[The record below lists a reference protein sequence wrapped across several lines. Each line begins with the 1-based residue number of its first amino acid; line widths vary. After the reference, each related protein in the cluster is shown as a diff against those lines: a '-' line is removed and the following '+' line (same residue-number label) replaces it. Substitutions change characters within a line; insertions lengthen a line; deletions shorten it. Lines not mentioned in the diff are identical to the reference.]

1 MSAVFSGVFKHSFI
15 CLAFAVFIH
24 VRGGGGGGLIQYSIG
39 RFLSRDGSSVSEPL
53 FVGKS
58 SLCEN
63 ERVVISTS
71 NLSNFM
77 RLVNSFNRTDL
88 VSDELSF

>member
-1 MSAVFSGVFKHSFI
+1 MEG
-15 CLAFAVFIH
+15 
-24 VRGGGGGGLIQYSIG
+24 RGGEGGGLIQYSIG

-53 FVGKS
+53 SVGKP

-63 ERVVISTS
+63 EWVVISTS

-77 RLVNSFNRTDL
+77 RLVNSFN
-88 VSDELSF
+88 

>member
-24 VRGGGGGGLIQYSIG
+24 VRGGGGGGGGGLIQYSIG

-77 RLVNSFNRTDL
+77 RLVNSFN
-88 VSDELSF
+88 

>member
-15 CLAFAVFIH
+15 CLAFAVFI
-24 VRGGGGGGLIQYSIG
+24 GGGGGGGGGGGRGGGLIQYIIG

-77 RLVNSFNRTDL
+77 RLVNSFN
-88 VSDELSF
+88 

>member
-24 VRGGGGGGLIQYSIG
+24 VRGGGGGGGLIQYSIG

-53 FVGKS
+53 SVGKS

-77 RLVNSFNRTDL
+77 LL
-88 VSDELSF
+88 VSEELSF

>member
-1 MSAVFSGVFKHSFI
+1 MSAVFSGVFKHSLI

-24 VRGGGGGGLIQYSIG
+24 VRGGGGLIQYIIG

-53 FVGKS
+53 SVGKS

-77 RLVNSFNRTDL
+77 RLVNSFN
-88 VSDELSF
+88 

>member
-15 CLAFAVFIH
+15 CLAFAVFIQG
-24 VRGGGGGGLIQYSIG
+24 RGGGGLIQYSIG

-53 FVGKS
+53 SVGKL

-63 ERVVISTS
+63 ELVVISTS
-71 NLSNFM
+71 YPSNFL
-77 RLVNSFNRTDL
+77 RLFNSFN
-88 VSDELSF
+88 